1 MKNIINTFLPYYKH
15 NNNLTLN
22 VTLKNKVRFLFFY
35 LDRFVYSP
43 ILQIL
48 LRNQNVKEQNVI
60 KKIYKQKILNNLPL
74 QFKKDKYDEKHHVK
88 NQKYIN
94 KNSFECK
101 EKMNDK
107 IRNIKNDKINYNDH
121 IEINALW
128 PERISYVQPFEVKK
142 NLEKDKFN
150 VIYIGHMSIL
160 IQTSKYNILI
170 DPVLSNRIGFCNILG
185 VKRIIKPGISFEHL
199 PSIDFI
205 LLSNNRY
212 DTMDKRTLKN
222 IILRDNSI
230 VIGGMNIRRYLLKRN
245 FPVVYPLNWFNKL
258 SFENLS
264 FYYLPT
270 LTNSHRFLVDKN
282 VYLPGS
288 FLIHDS
294 FTNATIFYSGH
305 SGYSNHFLQIKN
317 YVNNVVLKRNNHIDL
332 SILPIGIYKPH
343 SLYNNFHMSPSEA
356 LQSHFDLGS
365 KQSLAIGTDV
375 FCLGGEEYKEAT
387 KELTHILDS
396 YQKKNNNKITFVTL
410 QPGENF
416 II

>member
-1 MKNIINTFLPYYKH
+1 MKSIINTFLPYYKH

-60 KKIYKQKILNNLPL
+60 KKIYKLKILNKLPL
-74 QFKKDKYDEKHHVK
+74 QFKKDKNDEKHHVK

-107 IRNIKNDKINYNDH
+107 IRNIKNDKINYYDH

-128 PERISYVQPFEVKK
+128 PERKSCVQPFEVKK
-142 NLEKDKFN
+142 NLENDKFN
-150 VIYIGHMSIL
+150 VIYIGHM
-160 IQTSKYNILI
+160 
-170 DPVLSNRIGFCNILG
+170 R
-185 VKRIIKPGISFEHL
+185 VKRIIKPGINFEHL

-212 DTMDKRTLKN
+212 DTMDKTTLKN

-258 SFENLS
+258 SFENIS

-294 FTNATIFYSGH
+294 STNATIFYSGH

-332 SILPIGIYKPH
+332 SILPIGIYKPD
-343 SLYNNFHMSPSEA
+343 SLYNNFHMSPREA

-365 KQSLAIGTDV
+365 KQSLGIGTDV